1 MISPEM
7 INAVPVKKY
16 TDVQVEN
23 CRLKVEFIKNRLIV
37 DDMDDEYRFMISG
50 ILDDYQCKLHQME
63 HAFEWIP
70 LCEKIY

>member
-1 MISPEM
+1 MIDPKT
-7 INAVPVKKY
+7 INAIPVNKY
-16 TDVQVEN
+16 TDKQVEN

-37 DDMDDEYRFMISG
+37 DDMDDEYQFMISG
-50 ILDDYQCKLHQME
+50 ILDDYVSKLYQME